1 MSPQDVEAITQILAP
16 HAREL
21 GFGTVSIIAKVH
33 KNNVF
38 DIDSQQ
44 FTSHAT
50 PGGNPEAV
58 KLVIKLIKG
67 MQETLSQA
75 GSAGTLTLT
84 LDFNK
89 QGQTSKVVVQNT
101 DKHSI
106 K

>member
-1 MSPQDVEAITQILAP
+1 MTPEDVEAISRVLSP

-21 GFGTVSIIAKVH
+21 GFGTISIIAKVH
-33 KNNVF
+33 KNALF

-44 FTSHAT
+44 FTTHAT

-67 MQETLSQA
+67 MQEALSQA
-75 GSAGTLTLT
+75 ESVGTLTMT

-89 QGQTSKVVVQNT
+89 QGQTTKVVVQNT
-101 DKHSI
+101 DKHRQ